1 MYDWLV
7 LIHIL
12 GVLGFMFSHGISAAM
27 ALRLRHERNAD
38 RIRVILQ
45 VSSSA
50 TAVLYVSILL
60 LLIGG
65 VWAGFSGDW
74 WDQGWIWLAL
84 GIFVANLVLMW
95 AYAAPYYKK
104 VREVMTIEESG
115 SAAVGPDDLEALL
128 RTNRA
133 IVLAW
138 VGLVS
143 IAFIAYLMV
152 IKPF

>member
-7 LIHIL
+7 LLHIL

-45 VSSSA
+45 VSGSA
-50 TAVLYVSILL
+50 TGLLYVSILV

-65 VWAGFSGDW
+65 VWAGFSGGW
-74 WDQGWIWLAL
+74 WGQGWIWLAL

-115 SAAVGPDDLEALL
+115 GSAVGADDLEALL

-133 IVLAW
+133 IVLSW

-143 IAFIAYLMV
+143 IASIAYLMV
-152 IKPF
+152 LKPF